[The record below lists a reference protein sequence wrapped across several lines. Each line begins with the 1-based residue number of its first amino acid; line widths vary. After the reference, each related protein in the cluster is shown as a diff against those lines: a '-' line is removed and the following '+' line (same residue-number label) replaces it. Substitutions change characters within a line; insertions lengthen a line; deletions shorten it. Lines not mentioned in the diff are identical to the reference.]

1 MGLFSTI
8 NTAATGLTA
17 QRLRQD
23 VIADNIA
30 NANTTR
36 TTEGGAFRRSR
47 VVFRPRVE
55 DPYWKGPFLPEPLDN
70 GVGQGVRVVSVEKD
84 YDSELTLKYDPT
96 HPRRH
101 KVRPPGRLRRDA
113 QCQCRGRDGRLDLSV
128 PFLRGQ
134 RLGDRRR
141 EEHVQPGPSNR
152 EVMNGQFWCE

>member
-30 NANTTR
+30 NASTTR

-96 HPRRH
+96 HPDAIKSGPRAGYVEMPNVNVVEEMVDLISASRSYEANVSVIDGA
-101 KVRPPGRLRRDA
+101 KNMFNQALQIGR
-113 QCQCRGRDGRLDLSV
+113 
-128 PFLRGQ
+128 
-134 RLGDRRR
+134 
-141 EEHVQPGPSNR
+141 
-152 EVMNGQFWCE
+152 